1 MHKHIIPSRRRGHFE
16 YLNWIISE
24 NNDIFIS
31 IYKLFEGW
39 IGSGIDVQ
47 TQKIINKH
55 PPNNIYKHY
64 IRMVLN
70 FYLLIYLHI
79 KIYERIKNMK

>member
-1 MHKHIIPSRRRGHFE
+1 MHKHIIPSRLRGHFE

-31 IYKLFEGW
+31 TYKLFVKGW
-39 IGSGIDVQ
+39 IGSGIDFQ
-47 TQKIINKH
+47 TKKIINKH
-55 PPNNIYKHY
+55 APNNIYKPY

-79 KIYERIKNMK
+79 